1 MPSAVVFAYH
11 DVGVRCLAV
20 LLARGVDVSLVVTHR
35 DDSAENIW
43 FGDVAGLAALHR
55 IEVIAPDNVNDAAS
69 VERVRA
75 CRPDFI
81 FSFYYRSM
89 LHAELLAIPT
99 RGAYNMHGSLLPK
112 YRGRAPVNWAVLHGE
127 RETGASLHRMLEKP
141 DAGDLVEQR
150 HVPILP
156 NDTAHEV
163 MHKVTYAAEAC
174 LYDALPAL
182 LDGSAKHTPLN
193 LQAGNYFGRR
203 RPEDGR
209 INWTHSAWSI
219 HNLIRAV
226 APPYPGAFFEFDG
239 ARVEVLLSH
248 YCAEPAAQRDGT
260 LLLYKEDIA
269 VCTALAGEMLGLK
282 TISLD
287 AGSGAKNPVPEAMIT
302 AVSQNLN
309 IPLIVGGGMR
319 TPERAAANAKAGA
332 DIIVVGN
339 ALEKDPNLVL
349 DIAQAVHG
357 AGKQNHYV

>member
-1 MPSAVVFAYH
+1 MNTKDSAVVFAYH

-20 LLARGVDVSLVVTHR
+20 LLARGVTVPLVVTHR
-35 DDSAENIW
+35 DDGAENIW
-43 FGDVAGLAALHR
+43 FGNVAGLAALHH
-55 IEVIAPDNVNDAAS
+55 IPVITPDDANDAAT

-75 CRPDFI
+75 CRPDFL
-81 FSFYYRSM
+81 FSFYYRHM
-89 LHAELLAIPT
+89 LKAELLTIPA

-127 RETGASLHRMLEKP
+127 RETGASLHRMVVKP

-182 LDGSAKHTPLN
+182 LDGSAKHTPLD

-209 INWTHSAWSI
+209 INWTRSAWGI

-226 APPYPGAFFEFDG
+226 APPYPGAFFEYQG
-239 ARVEVLLSH
+239 ARLDVLLSH
-248 YCAEPAAQRDGT
+248 YCAEAAAQRDAAPR
-260 LLLYKEDIA
+260 LYWHGDACYVDCSDGLRFQILRS
-269 VCTALAGEMLGLK
+269 ALN
-282 TISLD
+282 
-287 AGSGAKNPVPEAMIT
+287 GA
-302 AVSQNLN
+302 
-309 IPLIVGGGMR
+309 PL
-319 TPERAAANAKAGA
+319 TAKAMEQCFG
-332 DIIVVGN
+332 VRE
-339 ALEKDPNLVL
+339 LHLVTK
-349 DIAQAVHG
+349 V
-357 AGKQNHYV
+357 